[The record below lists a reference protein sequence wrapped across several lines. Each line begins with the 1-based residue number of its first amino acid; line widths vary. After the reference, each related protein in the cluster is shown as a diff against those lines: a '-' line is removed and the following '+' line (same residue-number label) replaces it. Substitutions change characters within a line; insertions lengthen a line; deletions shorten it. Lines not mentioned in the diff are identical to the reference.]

1 MFDVVDFNT
10 GMVLKEQ
17 VPSRSAAIDW
27 INRNFK
33 PDHWSIKEET
43 TDTIC
48 LDLIA
53 TRWPPPRRY

>member
-10 GMVLKEQ
+10 GEVLKERA
-17 VPSRSAAIDW
+17 PSRSAAIDW

-43 TDTIC
+43 TDTIA
-48 LDLIA
+48 LDLPTSHWSPA
-53 TRWPPPRRY
+53 RRY